1 MIACAISK
9 SDAQVAFQK
18 RESINFSQVK
28 ITDKFW
34 NSRINAVT
42 NISIPVCI
50 DQTEF
55 KTGRIRNFEKVAA
68 KKAEIMKVFITMIQ
82 MYIKLWKQ
90 YRIH

>member
-1 MIACAISK
+1 MKISPFFIYPLMIACAISK
-9 SDAQVAFQK
+9 SDAQVAFQN

-68 KKAEIMKVFITMIQ
+68 KKGGSHEGI
-82 MYIKLWKQ
+82 
-90 YRIH
+90 

>member
-1 MIACAISK
+1 MIACAITK
-9 SDAQVAFQK
+9 SDAQVAFQN

-68 KKAEIMKVFITMIQ
+68 KKGENHEKNKPSRTGV
-82 MYIKLWKQ
+82 
-90 YRIH
+90 